1 MKKYIALL
9 RGINVGGHKKI
20 KMAELREVLSSNGFQ
35 KVQTYIQSGNIL
47 FQSEKQ
53 TSLEL
58 AKNINQLIEDNFGYQ
73 VPVLVLPA
81 EDVPKILNA
90 NPFVEK
96 SEDNHLFFTLLK
108 TQPGP
113 EKVSHFKEYQFE
125 NEDFHFTK
133 NCVYLCFTGN
143 YRNAKLNNNFIESKL
158 GVEAT
163 TRNLK
168 TMQKLLEL
176 SRD

>member
-1 MKKYIALL
+1 MRKYIALL

-53 TSLEL
+53 TPLEL
-58 AKNINQLIEDNFGYQ
+58 SKNINQLIEESFGFQ
-73 VPVLVLPA
+73 VPVLVLSA
-81 EDVPKILNA
+81 EDLPKILN
-90 NPFVEK
+90 NNSFEENT
-96 SEDNHLFFTLLK
+96 EDNHLFFTLLK
-108 TQPGP
+108 TPPEP
-113 EKVSHFKEYQFE
+113 EKISRFKEYQFE
-125 NEDFHFTK
+125 NEDFYFTEV
-133 NCVYLCFTGN
+133 CVYLCFKGS
-143 YRNAKLNNNFIESKL
+143 YRNAKLNNNFIENKL